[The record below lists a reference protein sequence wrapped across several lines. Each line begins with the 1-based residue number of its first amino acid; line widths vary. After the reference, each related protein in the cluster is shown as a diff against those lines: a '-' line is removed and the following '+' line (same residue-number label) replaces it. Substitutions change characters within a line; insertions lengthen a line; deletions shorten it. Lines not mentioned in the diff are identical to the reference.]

1 MINIDNLCFSYNG
14 SSPYGLNG
22 INLHIE
28 KGSYV
33 SIIGENGSY
42 KSTMLKLILGL
53 IKPCKGNV
61 SINTSKIGYVP
72 QRANFNTDFP
82 ITVYEILKCHAANL
96 KIKDKSV
103 INQCLSQMCILNLKN
118 SLIGNLSGGQQQK
131 VFISRALVGHP
142 DLIILD
148 EPSTGIDLKSQDEIY
163 TFLKELNRN
172 HGITIVSVEHN
183 FKAVTENSTHIVKMT
198 NGEMNFYTIEDF
210 LSSITEK

>member
-14 SSPYGLNG
+14 STPYGLNN
-22 INLHIE
+22 INLHIN

-53 IKPCKGNV
+53 IKPCQGSV
-61 SINTSKIGYVP
+61 SINTNKIGYVP

-96 KIKDKSV
+96 KIKDKNV
-103 INQCLSQMCILNLKN
+103 INQCLEQMCILDLKN

-131 VFISRALVGHP
+131 VFISRSLVGHP
-142 DLIILD
+142 DLLILD

-163 TFLKELNRN
+163 TFLRELNKN

-183 FKAVTENSTHIVKMT
+183 LKAVTENSTHIVKMT

-210 LSSITEK
+210 LQ